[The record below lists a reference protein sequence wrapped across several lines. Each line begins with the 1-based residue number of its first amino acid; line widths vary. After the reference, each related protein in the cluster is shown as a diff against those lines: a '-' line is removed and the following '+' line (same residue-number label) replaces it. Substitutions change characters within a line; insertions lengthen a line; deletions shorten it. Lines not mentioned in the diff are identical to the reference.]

1 MVDPCAWRR
10 AHKRKAISI
19 DWSAGSSSLTSER
32 PLVMIRK
39 SVSVVLT
46 VVAFSSGTYAPVAAQ
61 SPQEMLNGLIQ
72 QQMQEQDQS
81 HRNEM
86 MRLELERQ
94 ELQQRLQERERYKQL
109 SDQKVM
115 AELSRYCPSGE
126 PPCQASPPQTL
137 LEEAGRRRL
146 IVLDRFLSTRS
157 SRQPTMEC
165 VTIGDDEGGGIT
177 DCH

>member
-1 MVDPCAWRR
+1 
-10 AHKRKAISI
+10 
-19 DWSAGSSSLTSER
+19 
-32 PLVMIRK
+32 MIRK

-115 AELSRYCPSGE
+115 AELSR
-126 PPCQASPPQTL
+126 
-137 LEEAGRRRL
+137 
-146 IVLDRFLSTRS
+146 
-157 SRQPTMEC
+157 
-165 VTIGDDEGGGIT
+165 
-177 DCH
+177 